1 MFAAISF
8 VFFTG
13 LVAVGSYF
21 LTRDEKLD
29 TQDGY
34 FLGGRS
40 LKGVVIGGSLMLTN
54 LSTEQLVGTSGAT
67 YRESMVLMTWEIIAS
82 FGLMFLALVL
92 LPKYLKSGLTTIPEF
107 LEERYDKATRQLV
120 TILFILAYIIIYL
133 PTILYSGSLILTG
146 LFHVPEILGVS
157 QFVGLTITVW
167 AIGIV
172 GSIYAI
178 FGGLKAVAVS
188 DTLNGVGLLLG
199 GLSIPF
205 FGLNK
210 LGNGSFT
217 AGIQKLVA
225 DHPEKLNSIGGAHDP
240 IPFSTIFTGAMFISL
255 FYWCTNQAIVQRTF
269 AAKNLAEGQKGVLF
283 AGLLKL
289 LGPFFLVMPGV
300 IAFHLYPNLE
310 NGDMAYPT
318 LIADVLPTALTGF
331 FGAVLFGAVLSS
343 FNSILNSTVTMFCI
357 NIYRPT
363 FNPEIS
369 DKDLVT
375 VGKKLGTWLA
385 VISMLIAPFIMYAPA
400 GLFNFLMETWGYFS
414 IPIAAI
420 VTVGFFTKTLSA
432 KSAKIGIIFHLVFYG
447 TYKFGAWPV
456 DIHWLHVLGLSF
468 PIIILIMYVVSIF
481 SPRETPYEQQYSGV
495 VDITHWKYAKAAC
508 VGIFILIVGLYWLFS
523 PAGIAV

>member
-8 VFFTG
+8 IFFTG

-67 YRESMVLMTWEIIAS
+67 YRHSMVLMTWEIIAS

-107 LEERYDKATRQLV
+107 LEERYDKSTRQLV
-120 TILFILAYIIIYL
+120 TMLFMCAYIIIYL

-146 LFHVPEILGVS
+146 LFNVPELLGVS
-157 QFVGLTITVW
+157 QFTALTITVW

-205 FGLNK
+205 FGLSK
-210 LGNGSFT
+210 IGNGSVV
-217 AGIQKLVA
+217 AGFQKIVA
-225 DHPEKLNSIGGAHDP
+225 EHPEKLNSIGGATDP

-289 LGPFFLVMPGV
+289 LGPFFLVMPGI

-318 LIADVLPTALTGF
+318 LIGDVLPTALTGF

-357 NIYRPT
+357 NLYRPM
-363 FNPEIS
+363 FNPEIT
-369 DKDLVT
+369 DKDLVKI
-375 VGKKLGTWLA
+375 GKKLGTFLA
-385 VISMLIAPFIMYAPA
+385 IISMLIAPFIMYAPS
-400 GLFNFLMETWGYFS
+400 GLFTFLMETWGYFS

-420 VTVGFFTKTLSA
+420 VTVGFFTKRLSA
-432 KSAKIGIIFHLVFYG
+432 KSAKIGIIFHLVFYAAYNFSG
-447 TYKFGAWPV
+447 WPV
-456 DIHWLHVLGLSF
+456 HWLHILGLSF
-468 PIIILIMYVVSIF
+468 PIIILIMIVVSKF
-481 SPRETPYEQQYSGV
+481 SPRETPYEQKYTDQ
-495 VDITHWKYAKAAC
+495 VDITHWKYAKQSC
-508 VGIFILIVGLYWLFS
+508 VGIFILIIGLYWLFS
-523 PAGIAV
+523 PAGIAA